1 MEKYVYLIIDLET
14 QDVIGAMSSMS
25 EALTAIQEED
35 PEHDYKIHITE
46 QEDYAIVD
54 DLTSR
59 EKLIVEQF
67 KVNILY

>member
-1 MEKYVYLIIDLET
+1 MEKYVYLIIDSET
-14 QDVIGAMSSMS
+14 QEVIGAMSSMS
-25 EALTAIQEED
+25 EALTAIQEEG

-54 DLTSR
+54 DLTSG

>member
-1 MEKYVYLIIDLET
+1 
-14 QDVIGAMSSMS
+14 MSK
-25 EALTAIQEED
+25 ALTAIQEED

-54 DLTSR
+54 DLTSG

>member
-1 MEKYVYLIIDLET
+1 
-14 QDVIGAMSSMS
+14 MS

-54 DLTSR
+54 DLTSG